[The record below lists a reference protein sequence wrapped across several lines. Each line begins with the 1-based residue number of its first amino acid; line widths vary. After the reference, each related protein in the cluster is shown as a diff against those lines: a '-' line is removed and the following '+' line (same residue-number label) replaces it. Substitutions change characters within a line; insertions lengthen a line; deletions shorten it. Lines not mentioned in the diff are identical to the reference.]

1 MRLRALGG
9 RLWSRIRRLAAS
21 GDAGSSTAELALAIP
36 VLMGILLFLV
46 LCGPL
51 VSAQMDLDAAAG
63 AAARSGSIARS
74 ETTARAEAERI
85 TRQILAARGV
95 TCRNATVSVT
105 ANGLRP
111 GGAVTVTVSCTV
123 PLSDLLLLGV
133 PGSRTVSA
141 SATSPVDQ
149 WRGRALGFETSE
161 AASAAKRSG
170 GRA

>member
-1 MRLRALGG
+1 
-9 RLWSRIRRLAAS
+9 
-21 GDAGSSTAELALAIP
+21 
-36 VLMGILLFLV
+36 
-46 LCGPL
+46 
-51 VSAQMDLDAAAG
+51 
-63 AAARSGSIARS
+63 
-74 ETTARAEAERI
+74 
-85 TRQILAARGV
+85 
-95 TCRNATVSVT
+95 VT

-149 WRGRALGFETSE
+149 WRGGVLGFETSE
-161 AASAAKRSG
+161 AASAANRSG